1 MSELLDLIPIAFKT
15 LNDKKNIVR
24 ILENIKN
31 KNDMLR
37 DALELEKSTLKQLQ
51 KKELKD
57 RRYTERVNTNNKLCT
72 PKQKAKKPN

>member
-37 DALELEKSTLKQLQ
+37 DALELERSTLKQL
-51 KKELKD
+51 
-57 RRYTERVNTNNKLCT
+57 
-72 PKQKAKKPN
+72 